1 MFVNAFEVGGIEGEE
16 GAKAE
21 DDTLL
26 FGDGVD
32 AEQSFVSD
40 VLIERRVLKE
50 QERTGVHFTLRR
62 NLLPCMRL

>member
-1 MFVNAFEVGGIEGEE
+1 VFVNAFEVGGIEGEE
-16 GAKAE
+16 GAKAR

-26 FGDGVD
+26 FGDGVG

-50 QERTGVHFTLRR
+50 QERTGVLFTLRR